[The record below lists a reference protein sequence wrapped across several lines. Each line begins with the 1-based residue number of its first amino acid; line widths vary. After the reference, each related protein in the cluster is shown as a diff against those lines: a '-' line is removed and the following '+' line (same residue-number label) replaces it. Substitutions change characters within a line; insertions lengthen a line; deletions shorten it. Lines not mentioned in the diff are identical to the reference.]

1 MRFRHFDNLRVFNIV
16 ARHGSFASAADEL
29 HLTKGAVSHQVRQLE
44 AELGFPVFDR
54 LPRGISLTRKG
65 QELLTAANSA
75 FGHLEQKIAELRQ
88 ERSRALTI
96 GVTTYFASRWLSP
109 RLMEFM
115 RTHPDIRLRIQ
126 PMIDLQNLKREG
138 IDLAIRWGSG
148 DWTDASIER
157 LFACPAW
164 PCGDAHALDRVRTQG
179 LQAAFEQF
187 TLLRDRKDSVA
198 WSDWFQAAGLTYMGR
213 SDTLIIPDPNVRVQA
228 VIDGQ
233 GIALNDALVEAEI
246 RAGKLHRLSDAEL
259 SDYGYYLAYPAG
271 AMQNPDVEAF
281 ADWLKQIA
289 GADRQS

>member
-44 AELGFPVFDR
+44 AELGFAVFDR
-54 LPRGISLTRKG
+54 LPRGISLTPRG
-65 QELLTAANSA
+65 SELLVTTSSA
-75 FGHLEQKIAELRQ
+75 FGHLEQKISELRQ
-88 ERSRALTI
+88 EHGRALTI

-126 PMIDLQNLKREG
+126 PMVDLQNLKREG
-138 IDLAIRWGSG
+138 IDLAIRWGTG
-148 DWTDASIER
+148 DWNDASVEC

-164 PCGDAHALDRVRTQG
+164 PCGDAQALQQVRQLG
-179 LQAAFEQF
+179 LQAAFEKS
-187 TLLRDRKDSVA
+187 TLLRDREDSVA
-198 WSDWFQAAGLTYMGR
+198 WSHWFKAAGLNYMGR
-213 SDTLIIPDPNVRVQA
+213 SDALIIPDPNVRVQA

-233 GIALNDALVEAEI
+233 GIALNDDLVEAEI
-246 RAGKLHRLSDAEL
+246 QAGKLYRLSDVEL
-259 SDYGYYLAYPAG
+259 SDYGYHLAYPAG

-281 ADWLKQIA
+281 ATWLKQIA
-289 GADRQS
+289 

>member
-44 AELGFPVFDR
+44 AELGFTVFDR
-54 LPRGISLTRKG
+54 LPRGISLTSKG
-65 QELLTAANSA
+65 RELLATTNSA
-75 FGHLEQKIAELRQ
+75 FGHLEQKISELRLEQ
-88 ERSRALTI
+88 TRALTI

-126 PMIDLQNLKREG
+126 PMIDLENLKRVG
-138 IDLAIRWGSG
+138 IDLAIRWGNG
-148 DWTDASIER
+148 NWNDVSIEN
-157 LFACPAW
+157 LFVCPAW
-164 PCGDAHALDRVRTQG
+164 PCGDAQALNQVQDLG
-179 LQAAFEQF
+179 LEAAFEKF
-187 TLLRDRKDSVA
+187 TLLRDREDSSA
-198 WSDWFQAAGLTYMGR
+198 WSHWFKVAGLNYMGR

-233 GIALNDALVEAEI
+233 GIALNDQLVEAEI
-246 RAGKLHRLSDAEL
+246 QAGKLYRLSDVQL
-259 SDYGYYLAYPAG
+259 SDYGYHLAYTAD

-281 ADWLKQIA
+281 ANWLKQIA
-289 GADRQS
+289 